1 MEVNNDSNH
10 SDVDDDHIG
19 EGDDEDGDS
28 GDMMV
33 IYGCDNIVDENE
45 FLLMMTALIGEGMK
59 KWNLELGDHS
69 PFHFLNY
76 HFHSLIV

>member
-45 FLLMMTALIGEGMK
+45 FLLMMTALI
-59 KWNLELGDHS
+59 
-69 PFHFLNY
+69 
-76 HFHSLIV
+76 